1 MTEWLGQFAGALSA
15 VFFVVDPFA
24 VAPLFVAMTPRDSD
38 QRRAAMARKAALVA
52 GCVLAAFTL
61 GGQLVFQ
68 LFGVTLPAFKV
79 AGGILLLLT
88 SLDQLRSKESTT
100 RTSGE
105 EIAEGAAKDDVAIV
119 PIGMPLLAGPG
130 SIATVMVLAGD
141 AKGWA
146 EVGAVLAAVAVTA
159 VACWGVLSMASAVNR
174 VMGATGRAVLLRVT
188 GLLLAAVAV
197 QFMISGVTEAFPFLL
212 GSK

>member
-1 MTEWLGQFAGALSA
+1 
-15 VFFVVDPFA
+15 
-24 VAPLFVAMTPRDSD
+24 
-38 QRRAAMARKAALVA
+38 
-52 GCVLAAFTL
+52 
-61 GGQLVFQ
+61 
-68 LFGVTLPAFKV
+68 
-79 AGGILLLLT
+79 
-88 SLDQLRSKESTT
+88 
-100 RTSGE
+100 
-105 EIAEGAAKDDVAIV
+105 
-119 PIGMPLLAGPG
+119 
-130 SIATVMVLAGD
+130 VMVLAGD